1 MYMYSCR
8 PPPPSSLPPMSVD
21 DQLDED
27 DLELIKENIG
37 VDIQVV
43 STHMYMCLSTYACTC
58 SQLSI
63 FNSILYRRSHVEL
76 GLRVMMKRRRRV
88 RGGGRVGGEGVRVED
103 VEIRD
108 LPSGTRSW
116 IR

>member
-1 MYMYSCR
+1 MYID
-8 PPPPSSLPPMSVD
+8 LPFLFLFISVD

-43 STHMYMCLSTYACTC
+43 STSIGPHTLV
-58 SQLSI
+58 QWLSI
-63 FNSILYRRSHVEL
+63 ILLPSDSSVLCRKNHAEL
-76 GLRVMMKRRRRV
+76 GLRVMMKRRRRRRRRV
-88 RGGGRVGGEGVRVED
+88 RGGGKVGGEGVRVED
-103 VEIRD
+103 MKIRD
-108 LPSGTRSW
+108 LPLGMWSW

>member
-1 MYMYSCR
+1 MYSCR
-8 PPPPSSLPPMSVD
+8 PPPPPPISVD

-43 STHMYMCLSTYACTC
+43 STHMYMCLSTCACTC

-63 FNSILYRRSHVEL
+63 FNFLLYRRSHVEL